1 MGIAFG
7 VVAAIML
14 GLSDVIA
21 AIVARKVA
29 SIAVTRTALL
39 ASVPVALLGLLVIP
53 STWLVRDIVI
63 GGLSGVMMT
72 TGLVFL
78 YRAYSLTRV
87 GIVAPTASVLTA
99 LIPVIVSLVRGD
111 VPKWVAGVGMILG
124 LIGIG
129 LATYEPKGR
138 TTPTSEDGERRA
150 AARKGL
156 LLGLGAGFC
165 FGFAFALLAETSD
178 GSGLSSVVVQRLV
191 GLAGLLLLGAWTR
204 RRATATVPAAPT
216 WALQP
221 EVRNLAVAVGLI
233 AGIGIC
239 FLKLGFRRGPDGPV
253 AVAASQFA
261 TAAVVFAVL
270 FTKERLRPIAAIGI
284 GCAAI
289 GVALMSLG

>member
-21 AIVARKVA
+21 AIVSRKVA

-39 ASVPVALLGLLVIP
+39 ASVPVALVGLLVIP
-53 STWLVRDIVI
+53 STWLVRDMVI
-63 GGLSGVMMT
+63 GALSGVMMT

-124 LIGIG
+124 LVGIG

-138 TTPTSEDGERRA
+138 GTETIADGELRA

-156 LLGLGAGFC
+156 LLGLASGFC

-191 GLAGLLLLGAWTR
+191 GLAGLLLLGVWTR
-204 RRATATVPAAPT
+204 SRSDALTPT
-216 WALQP
+216 WALRP
-221 EVRNLAVAVGLI
+221 DIRNLAIAVGLS
-233 AGIGIC
+233 AGVGIC

-261 TAAVVFAVL
+261 TAAVVFAFL

-284 GCAAI
+284 ACAAI

>member
-1 MGIAFG
+1 MGIVFG
-7 VVAAIML
+7 VLAAIML
-14 GLSDVIA
+14 GASDVVA
-21 AIVARKVA
+21 AMVSRKVA

-39 ASVPVALLGLLVIP
+39 ASVPVALVGLLVVP
-53 STWLVRDIVI
+53 STWLFRDIVV
-63 GGLSGVMMT
+63 GALSGIAMT

-111 VPKWVAGVGMILG
+111 VPKWVAGAGMVLG

-129 LATYEPKGR
+129 LATYEPRGTGESDAD
-138 TTPTSEDGERRA
+138 TTQRV

-156 LLGLGAGFC
+156 LLGLAAGFC
-165 FGFAFALLAETSD
+165 FGFAFALLAETSN

-191 GLAGLLLLGAWTR
+191 GLAGLLLLGVWTR
-204 RRATATVPAAPT
+204 SRVAKDAPVAPT
-216 WALQP
+216 WANQP
-221 EVRNLAVAVGLI
+221 EVRYPAIAVGLL
-233 AGIGIC
+233 AGVGIC
-239 FLKLGFRRGPDGPV
+239 FLKLGFRRGPDGAV

-270 FTKERLRPIAAIGI
+270 FTKERLRPIAGVGI
-284 GCAAI
+284 ACAAI
-289 GVALMSLG
+289 GVAMMSLG